1 MYSLAGPW
9 LMIFQ
14 VAFEARSGL
23 YIHLEAYVRED
34 AVRLTTS
41 LAKFII
47 SQGWEPRLLLA
58 DG

>member
-1 MYSLAGPW
+1 
-9 LMIFQ
+9 MIFQ